1 MEVIIRSSREEAEK
15 LTAAILATAVETKPD
30 CVLGLATG
38 RTMEAVYADLARLH
52 RERGLDFSRVST
64 FNLDEYIGLAPEDAN
79 SYRYYM
85 QKHLFG
91 HINIDVQ
98 RTHLPNGMTSE
109 IKQEGAHYE
118 AQICYCGGIDLQLLG
133 IGEDGHI
140 GFNEPL
146 SSFASR
152 TRDVTLTPETMAQ
165 NSPQF
170 PRPEDMPR
178 RAFTMGVGTI
188 LEAQRIVMLVTGA
201 AKARVLAAAV
211 EGPLAAFVPAS
222 ALQLHQNVVVIVD
235 AAAAGELRMQ
245 EYYRWVFENDPRW
258 HAYRC

>member
-15 LTAAILATAVETKPD
+15 MTAALLARAVKAKPD

-38 RTMEAVYADLARLH
+38 RTMAAVYAEVARLH
-52 RERGLDFSRVST
+52 REEEVDFSQTCT
-64 FNLDEYIGLAPEDAN
+64 FNLDEYIGLAPDHPN

-85 QKHLFG
+85 QEKLFK
-91 HINIDVQ
+91 HINVDPL
-98 RTHLPNGMTSE
+98 RTYLPDGLSKD
-109 IKQEGAHYE
+109 IKQEGSHYE
-118 AQICYCGGIDLQLLG
+118 ALIRYRGGIDLQLLG

-146 SSFASR
+146 SSFTSR
-152 TRDVTLTPETMAQ
+152 TRDVTLTPETIAQ

-170 PRPEDMPR
+170 ERPEDMPR

-188 LEAQRIVMLVTGA
+188 LEARRIIMLVTGK

-211 EGPLAAFVPAS
+211 EGPLAAIVPAS
-222 ALQLHQNVVVIVD
+222 ALQLHQNAVVIAD
-235 AAAAGELRMQ
+235 AEAASALRMT

-258 HAYRC
+258 QDFR